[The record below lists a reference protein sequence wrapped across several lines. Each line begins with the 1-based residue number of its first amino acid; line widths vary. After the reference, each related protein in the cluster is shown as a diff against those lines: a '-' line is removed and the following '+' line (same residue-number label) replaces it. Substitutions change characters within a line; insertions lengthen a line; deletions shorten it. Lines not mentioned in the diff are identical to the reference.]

1 MAQIIDGKKISAAV
15 KAEVAAGVAALK
27 ERGIET
33 GLAVVLVGDDPASRV
48 YVNNKKKA
56 CALCGIRSFEYTLPA
71 ETKEEEL
78 LALVGKLNADPAV
91 NGILV
96 QLPLPP
102 QIDEQKVI
110 AAIAPEKDVD
120 AFTEGNVG
128 RIMIGDYHFLPCTPA
143 GCMTLIDSTGVS
155 VDGKNCV
162 VVGRSNIVGKPMAML
177 LLHRNGTVTICH
189 SHTKNLAEIC
199 SQADILVSAVG
210 KAGFITAP
218 MVKEGAVVIDVG
230 MNRNAEGK
238 LCGDV
243 DFEAVEKKAGFITPV
258 PGGVRPMTIAML
270 MRNTLTAAKLQNGV
284 E

>member
-78 LALVGKLNADPAV
+78 LALVGKLNADHAV

-258 PGGVRPMTIAML
+258 PGGVGPMTIAML